1 MPDLKPEELK
11 QLLTAAE
18 LKLVESSQ
26 PPTLAK
32 LSEAKLKKQITLTR
46 KARDKWRDQSTRQRR
61 EVQRA
66 QGSRVTDA
74 AVRSA
79 SKNEI
84 LTKAL
89 NDLQEQLD
97 KIGSGTVAPGT
108 KAPSPKGP
116 SKEKRARGHR
126 ETRAEVRA
134 SLEEKR
140 INLTGTSATAGATKK
155 KVAKKV
161 GKKPAS
167 IKGTVSKKK
176 SVTKK
181 AVTKKAVT
189 KKAVTKKAVKKAPR
203 KKATKKK
210 AARKT
215 TAEKMSSIGN
225 PLTAGLSARLNL
237 NPSDQQATKTKAKK
251 ARIRQAGL
259 TTRTRGHIS
268 ARGRRA
274 QGRRDSRG

>member
-1 MPDLKPEELK
+1 MPDLKSEELK

-26 PPTLAK
+26 QPTLAK
-32 LSEAKLKKQITLTR
+32 LSEAKLKKQIALTR

-74 AVRSA
+74 AARSA

-97 KIGSGTVAPGT
+97 KIGSGAVAPGT
-108 KAPSPKGP
+108 KPPSPKGP
-116 SKEKRARGHR
+116 SKEKRSRGHR

-134 SLEEKR
+134 TLEEKR
-140 INLTGTSATAGATKK
+140 INLTGTRATAGATKK
-155 KVAKKV
+155 KVAKK
-161 GKKPAS
+161 PAA
-167 IKGTVSKKK
+167 IVGTVSEKKTAK
-176 SVTKK
+176 KK
-181 AVTKKAVT
+181 AVAKAPQKKSPS
-189 KKAVTKKAVKKAPR
+189 KKSPSKKAPS
-203 KKATKKK
+203 KKAPSK
-210 AARKT
+210 KT
-215 TAEKMSSIGN
+215 TIKNASFKSI
-225 PLTAGLSARLNL
+225 PALNL
-237 NPSDQQATKTKAKK
+237 DPSDQRATKTKAKK
-251 ARIRQAGL
+251 ARIKQAGL

>member
-1 MPDLKPEELK
+1 
-11 QLLTAAE
+11 
-18 LKLVESSQ
+18 
-26 PPTLAK
+26 
-32 LSEAKLKKQITLTR
+32 
-46 KARDKWRDQSTRQRR
+46 
-61 EVQRA
+61 VQRA

-189 KKAVTKKAVKKAPR
+189 KKAVTKKAVTKKAVKKAPR